1 LKNPDWR
8 GRQDS
13 NLEPFFWREE
23 VYH

>member
-1 LKNPDWR
+1 LKSFFMR

>member
-1 LKNPDWR
+1 LTNLVWR